1 MKVNDINIFSYCPK
15 GYVYR
20 SEESD
25 LEKFSVGKLPDPQ
38 VPINKMDTSILS
50 AILKLYD

>member
-20 SEESD
+20 SEESE
-25 LEKFSVGKLPDPQ
+25 LHTFSVGKLPDPQ
-38 VPINKMDTSILS
+38 VSINNMDTSILS
-50 AILKLYD
+50 ATLKLYD